1 MDVDAL
7 AHAAARLSLGFRCC
21 DDCCEPRFVFLP
33 GDPPE
38 AELSASSK
46 HKFYVVKKGAPGQE
60 GIYSHWDLAQP
71 QVLRIRGALHE
82 SCSTADV
89 ARRIWADYCH
99 QHHAHT
105 DAHPPAPPA
114 YSPVTPLSS
123 PRAVVTPSSSLC
135 LSVTTT
141 IPSRLRAPPA
151 TPTTPTPSKFYRV
164 AGTPRVLIYAERE
177 LRALGTT
184 PSLLIGKS
192 LVDVEDDNNITPGG
206 TLHFYRVFGSPRVQ
220 HSREAAVVEL
230 VETQATGLLV
240 GTLLAAVDH

>member
-21 DDCCEPRFVFLP
+21 DNCCEPRFVFLP

-46 HKFYVVKKGAPGQE
+46 HKFYVVKKGAPGRE

-71 QVLRIRGALHE
+71 QVHRIRGALHE

-99 QHHAHT
+99 QHHVHT

-114 YSPVTPLSS
+114 YSPVTPPSLL
-123 PRAVVTPSSSLC
+123 RAVVTPSSSSR
-135 LSVTTT
+135 LSVTPTT
-141 IPSRLRAPPA
+141 PSRLRAPPA
-151 TPTTPTPSKFYRV
+151 TPTTPAPSKFYRV
-164 AGTPRVLIYAERE
+164 AGTPRVLICSADAERE
-177 LRALGTT
+177 LRASGTT
-184 PSLLIGKS
+184 AS
-192 LVDVEDDNNITPGG
+192 G

-220 HSREAAVVEL
+220 HSREAAVAEL
-230 VETQATGLLV
+230 VATQAAGLLV
-240 GTLLAAVDH
+240 GTSLVAVE